1 MNVESINKQIQ
12 LAWTHS
18 TSIAVIIPC
27 FNEELTIAKVVGD
40 ARAALPSATIY
51 VFDNRSSDQTAK
63 CAREVGATVITSPLR
78 GKGNVVR
85 HAFRVVDADVYVMV
99 DGDDTYPMEQAHEL
113 VQAIV
118 TGGFDMAVGTRL
130 TEYSET
136 AFRKFHLF
144 GNRFLSKTVSS
155 FFGEEIR
162 DMLSGFRAFSRAFVE
177 EVPLNSVGF
186 EIETDLTL
194 QAISKGYAICEMPIS
209 YRNRPEGSHSKLKT
223 FDDGFLILKFIFRL
237 IRDYR
242 PLQFFSFLAVICVAL
257 GIASGW
263 APVRDFLL
271 HSYVYTVPRAILAAS
286 LMLLGTVLFGVG
298 LILDS
303 QNRHFAEQFAALR
316 LLGAST
322 KKAIGRSRTKAFS
335 RDERVS

>member
-1 MNVESINKQIQ
+1 MEAVNGRNPI
-12 LAWTHS
+12 LAKSLTAQ
-18 TSIAVIIPC
+18 IAVIIPC
-27 FNEELTIAKVVGD
+27 YNEELTVAKVVRD
-40 ARAALPSATIY
+40 ARAALPSASIY
-51 VFDNRSSDQTAK
+51 VFDNRSSDQTAER
-63 CAREVGATVITSPLR
+63 AHEAGAIVIPSPRR

-85 HAFRVVDADVYVMV
+85 HAFRLVDADVYVMV
-99 DGDDTYPMEQAHEL
+99 DGDDTYPMDEAPKL
-113 VQAIV
+113 VQAIHA
-118 TGGFDMAVGTRL
+118 GGFDMAVGTRL
-130 TEYSET
+130 TQFSET

-155 FFGEEIR
+155 FFGEEIS

-177 EVPLNSVGF
+177 QVPLNSEGF

-194 QAISKGYAICEMPIS
+194 QAISKGFAICEMPIS
-209 YRNRPEGSHSKLKT
+209 YRERPEGSHSKLKT

-242 PLQFFSFLAVICVAL
+242 PLPFFSSLAFISVVLGVI
-257 GIASGW
+257 SGW
-263 APVRDFLL
+263 APVRDFVL

-303 QNRHFAEQFAALR
+303 QNRHFGEQFAALQ
-316 LLGAST
+316 LLNTST
-322 KKAIGRSRTKAFS
+322 KKALKRTSAS
-335 RDERVS
+335 DTNRNERAS